1 MTTVQLKVEI
11 EKELDKLPEQALSE
25 VLDYVKKLQPNPNQS
40 SDDHFNR
47 ILNEDRELLQ
57 KLAQ

>member
-11 EKELDKLPEQALSE
+11 EKELDKLPEEALSE
-25 VLDYVKKLQPNPNQS
+25 VLDYVKKLQPKKTT
-40 SDDHFNR
+40 DHITR
-47 ILNEDRELLQ
+47 IINENLDLFQ